1 MKTLSL
7 KIPDALAREL
17 EARAESK
24 KTTKSAI
31 LREALTDYLTQ
42 APPAKAGSF
51 LTLAGS
57 LVGCLEGPGD
67 LSYDKRH
74 LEDYGR

>member
-7 KIPDALAREL
+7 KLPDALAREL
-17 EARAESK
+17 EARAESER
-24 KTTKSAI
+24 TTKSAI
-31 LREALTDYLTQ
+31 LREALTGYLTQ
-42 APPAKAGSF
+42 APPARSGSF

-57 LVGCLEGPGD
+57 LVGSLEGPGD